1 MSEEHAQPT
10 RQSPA
15 VHSKGGGGGKRHRPA
30 APAAAPAATSD
41 VALELPPG
49 CQQIDGS
56 ILEGGGQILRNASAL
71 SAILRLPIKVDRI
84 RAGRDK
90 PGLRP
95 QHTTGLQLIAALC
108 DGQLRGGEVGSSCIK
123 LQPGRLVCSHHLAD
137 TRTAG
142 SCMLL
147 AQSALPCLLFAAAAA
162 GPDGGGAVGP
172 AAAGPGAG
180 PKPATAL
187 QSAVQAGTTSQLD
200 LRGGTDAA
208 MAPPAGYM
216 QHVLLPVLRSR
227 LGVQA
232 EMELLRRGF
241 FPRGQGQVILSV
253 QRLPPG
259 ACLPAIDLTERG
271 EITGIVIQ
279 AFTAGRLVPTIG
291 DRLAAAAHKE
301 VKACMPRCG
310 VPRDTPVSIEVVQE
324 PGERAFGDGC
334 GVLVTARSSAGCVFG
349 ASGLGERGVPAE
361 AIGQRAAEELMD
373 ALASGACTDQW
384 LQDQLIIFMA
394 LAKGRSR
401 LLTGEPTLHTRTA
414 CMVAAQLTG
423 ARFSISKAPQKQQ
436 QQRYGGAELWLVECE
451 GAGVAAPA
459 AVGEAGGSV

>member
-1 MSEEHAQPT
+1 MLMHSVGVISWAV
-10 RQSPA
+10 QSFA
-15 VHSKGGGGGKRHRPA
+15 CALFCLSTTQR
-30 APAAAPAATSD
+30 AAAAVPA
-41 VALELPPG
+41 
-49 CQQIDGS
+49 
-56 ILEGGGQILRNASAL
+56 GGQILRNASAL

-90 PGLRP
+90 PGLNASCSSIAASQVAGMLRLPTSASSAAAGCHAGLRP

-291 DRLAAAAHKE
+291 DRLAAAAHKGGGTR
-301 VKACMPRCG
+301 ADRWGAARQHTSG
-310 VPRDTPVSIEVVQE
+310 VRQ
-324 PGERAFGDGC
+324 R
-334 GVLVTARSSAGCVFG
+334 LAR
-349 ASGLGERGVPAE
+349 
-361 AIGQRAAEELMD
+361 
-373 ALASGACTDQW
+373 
-384 LQDQLIIFMA
+384 
-394 LAKGRSR
+394 
-401 LLTGEPTLHTRTA
+401 
-414 CMVAAQLTG
+414 
-423 ARFSISKAPQKQQ
+423 
-436 QQRYGGAELWLVECE
+436 
-451 GAGVAAPA
+451 PA
-459 AVGEAGGSV
+459 AA